1 MVRHHPGA
9 HRSSIVSPHHV
20 THSSTGGAPSAANP
34 DAVPEAAL
42 RATDGRCYH
51 CGLPLRA
58 GETVRSQL
66 AGEARDF
73 CCVGCEA
80 VAHAIVGQGLHQY
93 YRFRDAFPPR
103 GELAGGDADR
113 FRIYDDPTAQAGFV
127 ASGDGEQKEA
137 ALILEGM
144 RCSACVWLT
153 EQTILHVPGVLSAQV
168 NYATQRARVRW
179 DARRTRLSEILR
191 AVAAVGYRAH
201 PYAARQLDLVHA
213 AERRSALWRLLIA
226 GLGMTQVMM
235 YALPA
240 YLGDAQTLPADIEQ
254 LMRWASLILT
264 TPVVLYSAQPFFQ
277 GAWRDLRVHRLG
289 MDVPVALGIS
299 VAFCASIWATLR
311 GAGAVYFDS
320 VAMFVFLLLL
330 GRFFEIGARQRAVGA
345 LAHLAKLVPE
355 FCSRADRYPGSR
367 ETETVPVAAL
377 APGQVIVVKPG
388 ESVPADGV
396 VLEGDS
402 SVNESLMTGESRPV
416 AKTPGSA
423 LMSGS
428 VNVSGPLVV
437 RVERVGADSV
447 LGTIMR
453 LADRANAEKP
463 RAVALADRAA
473 HWFVLVVLA
482 LALATGA
489 WWWAHDPGR
498 ALWVTVSVLIVTCPC
513 ALSLATPV
521 ALVAATGALARQGL
535 IVTRGH
541 AIEALARAT
550 DYVFD
555 KTGTLTVGALRVERF
570 DVLGSLSGARCAAV
584 ASALERASEHPYATA
599 VRDDALR
606 AEASRE
612 RVLAAETLPELLPE
626 NRPGAG
632 LEGSLD
638 GIRYRIGSASFCS
651 EIAGSRREREADSTM
666 TEIYLARDAEWLAR
680 IALSDALKPGA
691 DELVAALHADGKRVH
706 LLSGDAA
713 PAVAEVARRLGI
725 AEVRPEATPDVK
737 REYVRAL
744 QAGGRIVA
752 MIGDGVND
760 APVLA
765 QADVSVAMA
774 GGARL
779 AQVQAD
785 AVLLTGDSA
794 DLLRAIRHARQT
806 VRVIW
811 QNLAWA
817 IGYNALA
824 VPAAMAGWV
833 TPWMAGIGMAA
844 SSLLVVLN
852 AGRLA
857 SGAGAAAFAGQRRAL
872 RAA

>member
-1 MVRHHPGA
+1 VDT
-9 HRSSIVSPHHV
+9 V
-20 THSSTGGAPSAANP
+20 
-34 DAVPEAAL
+34 L
-42 RATDGRCYH
+42 RGTFERCYH

-58 GETVRSQL
+58 GEAVRSQV
-66 AGEARDF
+66 AGEEREF
-73 CCVGCEA
+73 CCLGCEA
-80 VAHAIVGQGLHQY
+80 VARAIVGQGLQEY

-103 GELAGGDADR
+103 GEPGGGDTKR
-113 FRIYDDPTAQAGFV
+113 FRIYDDPAAQASFV
-127 ASGDGEQKEA
+127 ASGPGADKEA

-144 RCSACVWLT
+144 RCSACVWLS
-153 EQTILHVPGVLSAQV
+153 EQSILRVPGVLSAQV

-179 DARRTRLSEILR
+179 DARRTRLSDILQ
-191 AVAAVGYRAH
+191 AVALVGYRAH
-201 PYAARQLDLVHA
+201 PYAARQLDLIHA

-240 YLGDAQTLPADIEQ
+240 YLADAQTLPADIEQ

-264 TPVVLYSAQPFFQ
+264 TPVVLYSAQQFFQ
-277 GAWRDLRVHRLG
+277 GAWRDLRVGRLG
-289 MDVPVALGIS
+289 MDVPVALGIA

-320 VAMFVFLLLL
+320 VTMFVFLLLL
-330 GRFFEIGARQRAVGA
+330 GRFVELGARQRAVGA
-345 LAHLAKLVPE
+345 LAHLGKLVPE
-355 FCSRADRYPGSR
+355 FCARATGYPASR

-388 ESVPADGV
+388 EPIPADGI

-402 SVNESLMTGESRPV
+402 SVNESFMTGESRPV
-416 AKTPGSA
+416 VKTIGSA
-423 LMSGS
+423 LMGGS
-428 VNVSGPLVV
+428 VNGSSALVM

-473 HWFVLVVLA
+473 HWFVLAVLVLA
-482 LALATGA
+482 AMTGA
-489 WWWAHDPGR
+489 WWWIHAPDR
-498 ALWVTVSVLIVTCPC
+498 TLWVTVSVLIVTCPC

-521 ALVAATGALARQGL
+521 ALVAATGALARLGL
-535 IVTRGH
+535 IVSRGH
-541 AIEALARAT
+541 AIETLARAT

-555 KTGTLTVGALRVERF
+555 KTGTLTLGTLWVERL
-570 DVLGSLSGARCAAV
+570 DVLGSLSRSRCAAI
-584 ASALERASEHPYATA
+584 ASALEEASEHPYAVA
-599 VRDDALR
+599 VRGHAQ
-606 AEASRE
+606 
-612 RVLAAETLPELLPE
+612 RVESHTDHAARSEVLPEMLPE

-632 LEGSLD
+632 IEGSLA
-638 GIRYRIGSASFCS
+638 GVRYRIGSCGFCG
-651 EIAGSRREREADSTM
+651 ELAGSGPPHGADSTM
-666 TEIYLARDAEWLAR
+666 TEIYVARDGEWLAR
-680 IALSDALKPGA
+680 ISLSDALKPGA
-691 DELVAALHADGKRVH
+691 VKLVAALKADGKSVR
-706 LLSGDAA
+706 LLSGDST
-713 PAVAEVARRLGI
+713 VVVTEVARRLGI
-725 AEVRPEATPDVK
+725 DEVRAGATPDVK
-737 REYVRAL
+737 REYVSRL
-744 QAGGRIVA
+744 QSDGRTVA

-785 AVLLTGDSA
+785 AVLLTGDA
-794 DLLRAIRHARQT
+794 EDLLRAVRRSRKAVRIIR
-806 VRVIW
+806 

-833 TPWMAGIGMAA
+833 TPWMAGIGMAV

-857 SGAGAAAFAGQRRAL
+857 RSGAADAGRKRLAGTL

>member
-1 MVRHHPGA
+1 ME
-9 HRSSIVSPHHV
+9 
-20 THSSTGGAPSAANP
+20 
-34 DAVPEAAL
+34 AVPRGAGE
-42 RATDGRCYH
+42 RCYH
-51 CGLPLRA
+51 CGLPMRTGESVRSRIA
-58 GETVRSQL
+58 GEER
-66 AGEARDF
+66 EF
-73 CCVGCEA
+73 CCPGCEA
-80 VAHAIVGQGLHQY
+80 VAHAIVGQGLQEY
-93 YRFRDAFPPR
+93 YRFREAFPPR
-103 GELAGGDADR
+103 GEPGALEAER

-127 ASGDGEQKEA
+127 ATGSGDDKEA

-144 RCSACVWLT
+144 RCSACVWLS
-153 EQTILHVPGVLSAQV
+153 EQSILRVPGVLSAQV

-179 DARRTRLSEILR
+179 DPRRTRLSDILQ

-201 PYAARQLDLVHA
+201 PYAARQLDLIHA

-277 GAWRDLRVHRLG
+277 GAWRDLRVGRLG

-299 VAFCASIWATLR
+299 VAFCASIVATLR

-320 VAMFVFLLLL
+320 VTMFVFLLLL

-345 LAHLAKLVPE
+345 LAHLAKLIPE
-355 FCSRADRYPGSR
+355 FCARATGYPGSR

-388 ESVPADGV
+388 ESIPADGIV
-396 VLEGDS
+396 VEGDS

-416 AKTPGSA
+416 VKTVGSA
-423 LMSGS
+423 LMGGS
-428 VNVSGPLVV
+428 VNVSGALVI

-453 LADRANAEKP
+453 LADRANGEKP

-473 HWFVLVVLA
+473 HWFVLAVLA
-482 LALATGA
+482 LAALTGA
-489 WWWAHDPGR
+489 WWWIHDADR

-535 IVTRGH
+535 VATRGH
-541 AIEALARAT
+541 AIETLAGAT

-555 KTGTLTVGALRVERF
+555 KTGTLTLGALRVERLE
-570 DVLGSLSGARCAAV
+570 VLGALSGARCAAV
-584 ASALERASEHPYATA
+584 AGALEQASEHPYAAA
-599 VRDDALR
+599 VRDYARR
-606 AEASRE
+606 AEAQTGHS
-612 RVLAAETLPELLPE
+612 AESSALPADMLPE

-632 LEGSLD
+632 IEGSLN
-638 GIRYRIGSASFCS
+638 GVRFRIGSTGFCAELTRS
-651 EIAGSRREREADSTM
+651 GPPHETPTTM

-691 DELVAALHADGKRVH
+691 AELVAALRAGGKRVH
-706 LLSGDAA
+706 LLSGDSTT
-713 PAVAEVARRLGI
+713 AVTEIARRLGI
-725 AEVRPEATPDVK
+725 DAVRAEATPDIK
-737 REYVRAL
+737 REYVSQL
-744 QAGGRIVA
+744 QSGGRIVA

-765 QADVSVAMA
+765 LADVSVAMA

-779 AQVQAD
+779 AQAQAD
-785 AVLLTGDSA
+785 AVLLTGDTR
-794 DLLRAIRHARQT
+794 DLRRAIQRANRT
-806 VRVIW
+806 VSVIR

-817 IGYNALA
+817 IAYNALA

-857 SGAGAAAFAGQRRAL
+857 GSATAVSAGQRSVGAP